1 MSPFSST
8 QARAGEP
15 SSLYLRQRPV
25 RVFLRGNRSLEG
37 HLHISEGQSLVGFLG
52 MKKSFLNLT
61 SVRWL
66 DGRGGAEPLPHLSIR
81 ISQIVWIE
89 PLDGALPLSTGVA
102 PSDGA
107 REVELQ
113 LVGDV
118 TLNVT
123 LGIAD
128 EMRMS
133 DYLDSNPAFIPL
145 RAARPKEGTG
155 PIDRLAVNHEC
166 ILTVREI

>member
-1 MSPFSST
+1 MSSLSST
-8 QARAGEP
+8 QAGPGESP
-15 SSLYLRQRPV
+15 SLYLRQCPV

-37 HLHISEGQSLVGFLG
+37 SVHISDGQSLVGFMG
-52 MKKSFLNLT
+52 MKKFFLNLT
-61 SVRWL
+61 SVRWM
-66 DGRGGAEPLPHLSIR
+66 DGRGEQEALPHLSIR

-89 PLDGALPLSTGVA
+89 PLDGKLPLSTGVA

-107 REVELQ
+107 REVEFQ
-113 LVGDV
+113 VVGDA

-123 LGIAD
+123 LGIAN

-145 RAARPKEGTG
+145 RSARLGGGQDSIE
-155 PIDRLAVNHEC
+155 RLAVNHEC
-166 ILTVREI
+166 VLTVREI